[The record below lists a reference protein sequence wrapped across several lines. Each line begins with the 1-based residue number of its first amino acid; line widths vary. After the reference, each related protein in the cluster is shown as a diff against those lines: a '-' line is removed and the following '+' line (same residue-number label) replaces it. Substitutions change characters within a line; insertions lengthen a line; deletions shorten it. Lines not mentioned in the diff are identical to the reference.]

1 VSTAIVLMRDDSRAR
16 GAGPPGSNHS
26 ETMKAPVER
35 NTRQKQAIRNAFER
49 VGRPLSTEEVHL
61 EAERSSRGLGMATVY
76 RSIRALLDDG
86 WLSVVEVPGRNPLY
100 EIAGKDHHH
109 HFSCTDC
116 ARVFELEGCAS
127 VDVSLPA
134 GFRTAGHELTFY
146 GTCDKCTPK
155 RAAARKVRG
164 SKAG

>member
-1 VSTAIVLMRDDSRAR
+1 ML
-16 GAGPPGSNHS
+16 
-26 ETMKAPVER
+26 ETRSSMKAVVER

-61 EAERSSRGLGMATVY
+61 EAKRSSRGLGMATVY

-109 HFSCTDC
+109 HFSCTSC
-116 ARVFELEGCAS
+116 SRVYELEGCAT
-127 VDVSLPA
+127 VDVSLPP
-134 GFRTAGHELTFY
+134 GFETTGHDLTFY
-146 GTCDKCTPK
+146 GTCETCAPK
-155 RAAARKVRG
+155 HARKPR
-164 SKAG
+164 ARA